1 MEGAI
6 GPMIL
11 DTIKFDE
18 NGLVPAVLQDA
29 KTGQVLMVAYMNRE
43 ALEKT
48 ISSGKAVFYSRSRQ
62 KLWLKGETS
71 GHYMNVESLRADCDM
86 DCLLL
91 KVTPEGPAC
100 HTGKT
105 SCFYRELSAD
115 KFVENEEC
123 DNKAVVLQEVY
134 ETISDRKKNKK
145 EGSYTNYLFEKGLDK
160 ILKKIGEEATEVI
173 IGAKNAGTDEACYE
187 IGDLL
192 YHLMVLMVEKGM
204 SWDDVFRE
212 LEKRQSVDKGSK
224 EKRS

>member
-1 MEGAI
+1 
-6 GPMIL
+6 MIL

-43 ALEKT
+43 SLEKT

-71 GHYMNVESLRADCDM
+71 GNYMNVETLRVDCDM

-100 HTGKT
+100 HTGKN
-105 SCFYRELSAD
+105 SCFYRVLDVD
-115 KFVENEEC
+115 KFVENEES
-123 DNKAVVLQEVY
+123 DNKAIVLQEVY
-134 ETISDRKKNKK
+134 ETILDRKKNHK

-160 ILKKIGEEATEVI
+160 ILKKVGEEATEVI
-173 IGAKNAGTDEACYE
+173 IGAKNAGNEEVRYE
-187 IGDLL
+187 IADLL
-192 YHLMVLMVEKGM
+192 YHLMVLMAEKQM
-204 SWDDVFRE
+204 TWDEVFGE
-212 LEKRQSVDKGSK
+212 LEKRQAVDRGSK
-224 EKRS
+224 EKKPV

>member
-1 MEGAI
+1 
-6 GPMIL
+6 MIL
-11 DTIKFDE
+11 DTIKFDD

-43 ALEKT
+43 SLEKT

-71 GHYMNVESLRADCDM
+71 GNYMNVEALRVDCDM

-91 KVTPEGPAC
+91 KVTPDGPAC

-105 SCFYRELSAD
+105 SCFYRELDAD
-115 KFVENEEC
+115 RFIENEER

-134 ETISDRKKNKK
+134 ETILDRKKNHK

-160 ILKKIGEEATEVI
+160 ILKKVGEEATEVI
-173 IGAKNAGTDEACYE
+173 IGAKNAGNEEVRYE
-187 IGDLL
+187 IADLL
-192 YHLMVLMVEKGM
+192 YHLMVLMAEKQLT
-204 SWDDVFRE
+204 WDEVFHE
-212 LEKRQSVDKGSK
+212 LEKRQAVDRGSK
-224 EKRS
+224 EKRN

>member
-1 MEGAI
+1 
-6 GPMIL
+6 MIL
-11 DTIKFDE
+11 DTIKFDD

-43 ALEKT
+43 SLEKT

-71 GHYMNVESLRADCDM
+71 GNYMNVEALRVDCDM

-91 KVTPEGPAC
+91 KVTPDGPAC

-105 SCFYRELSAD
+105 SCFYRELDAD
-115 KFVENEEC
+115 RFIENEER

-134 ETISDRKKNKK
+134 ETILDRKKNHK

-160 ILKKIGEEATEVI
+160 ILKKVGEEATEVI
-173 IGAKNAGTDEACYE
+173 IGAKNAGNEEVRYE
-187 IGDLL
+187 IADLL
-192 YHLMVLMVEKGM
+192 YHLMVLMAEKQLT
-204 SWDDVFRE
+204 WDEVFHE
-212 LEKRQSVDKGSK
+212 LEKRKAVDRGSK
-224 EKRS
+224 EKRN